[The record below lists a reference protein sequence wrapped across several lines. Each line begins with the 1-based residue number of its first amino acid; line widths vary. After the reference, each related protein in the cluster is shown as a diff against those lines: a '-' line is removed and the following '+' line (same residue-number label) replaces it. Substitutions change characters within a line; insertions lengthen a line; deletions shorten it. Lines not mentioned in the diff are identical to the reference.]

1 MTEELDKV
9 LNAADRIDRVHKYF
23 VSLGS
28 TEEQAATAAKA
39 FAEKFTY
46 DGAVLS
52 FQGKPV
58 IDARDDVIAHFKE
71 NKLDFLLPPPKT
83 EAEQHNVDPALLA
96 EARAG
101 SFTAKGKLFR
111 ALHGNKPRSAVA
123 ATEAELN
130 ALLAGKAAAE
140 SAATDDASK
149 KKNSDATKHK
159 SNPFHK
165 SNWNLTAQ
173 ARLLRA
179 VGPAKCAAIADA
191 VGAKIGDTRPNPNF

>member
-58 IDARDDVIAHFKE
+58 IDARDDVIAHFKA

-130 ALLAGKAAAE
+130 ALITGKAATA
-140 SAATDDASK
+140 D
-149 KKNSDATKHK
+149 DATKKKTDKPNDHK
-159 SNPFHK
+159 TNPFHK

-179 VGPAKCAAIADA
+179 VGPEKCAAIANA
-191 VGAKIGDTRPNPNF
+191 VGSKIGATRPNMDF